1 MSARVSEV
9 TGKAETP
16 EGTVLE
22 SSIMFGLWEHF
33 PGAGHRLYRNEVSV
47 KETRK

>member
-1 MSARVSEV
+1 MSEV

-22 SSIMFGLWEHF
+22 SSIMLGLWEHF
-33 PGAGHRLYRNEVSV
+33 PGAGHWLHRDEVSV